1 MGQRNSPGKL
11 ETPRDKWKQNT
22 LYHNFG
28 DFRKA
33 VLRGKF
39 VAANTYV
46 KERRKISINNII
58 FHIKKLD
65 MYKIEKQQ
73 ASTV

>member
-1 MGQRNSPGKL
+1 MKAKHIIPQFWGL
-11 ETPRDKWKQNT
+11 
-22 LYHNFG
+22 
-28 DFRKA
+28 RKA

-39 VAANTYV
+39 VAVNTYV
-46 KERRKISINNII
+46 KERRKISFNSII

-65 MYKIEKQQ
+65 MYTIEKQQ

>member
-1 MGQRNSPGKL
+1 MKEKHIIPQF
-11 ETPRDKWKQNT
+11 W
-22 LYHNFG
+22 G
-28 DFRKA
+28 DLRKT

-39 VAANTYV
+39 VAANTCV

-65 MYKIEKQQ
+65 MYKIDKQQ
-73 ASTV
+73 VEKWDFMGAQLVNNPPAM